1 MQKMLLAGRL
11 GNDGEFS
18 TGDEPRNAK
27 VRFSLAVNSRSAEGE
42 STTWYS
48 VTVFGVSEAFAN
60 ILKKGASVSMM
71 GELDVVAVMK
81 GDQPVAYR
89 NITANKRDVTFMAA
103 PKLAAEAPAQ
113 PQKLPRK
120 EATAAEAK
128 PAAKPAN
135 GKAPVKVP
143 PARKAPVVEAPADED
158 DEL

>member
-18 TGDEPRNAK
+18 AGDEPRNAK
-27 VRFSLAVNSRSAEGE
+27 VRFSLAVSSRSAEGE

-48 VTVFGVSEAFAN
+48 VTVFGVSEAFAG

-81 GDQPVAYR
+81 NDQPVAYR

-103 PKLAAEAPAQ
+103 PKNATSDAPAQ

-120 EATAAEAK
+120 DAEAK
-128 PAAKPAN
+128 PAAKQPS

-143 PARKAPVVEAPADED
+143 PARKAPVVEPPADED